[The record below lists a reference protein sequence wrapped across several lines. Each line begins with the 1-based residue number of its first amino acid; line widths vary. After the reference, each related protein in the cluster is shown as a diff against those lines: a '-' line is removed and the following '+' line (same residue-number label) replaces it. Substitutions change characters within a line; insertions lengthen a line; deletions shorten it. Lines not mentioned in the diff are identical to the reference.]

1 MRAVNL
7 IPAEERRGAGGVAGR
22 SGGGVYILLGGLTL
36 LVLMMGA
43 FLMTSRGLDDKRA
56 ELARSKQQ
64 ADAAEA
70 KASQLSAYTQ
80 FAQLRAKRVETVRS
94 LTASR
99 FDWSFALREVSRVV
113 PDDAWLTS
121 LTGTVAPGVN
131 VEGGGTQTG
140 SLRSGVQAP
149 AIEISGC
156 TTSQSAVA
164 TMMARMRLIDGVQR
178 VGLASSEKTDSAT
191 GGGGAAAGGGGGG
204 AGTDC
209 RNGSDRFPKF
219 DLIVFFK
226 PVAGA
231 TAAPQSGAQ
240 PSHTQAVA
248 AAAGETGSTGVAK
261 P

>member
-22 SGGGVYILLGGLTL
+22 SGGAVYVILGGLTL

-43 FLMTSRGLDDKRA
+43 YLATGRSLNDKRA
-56 ELARSKQQ
+56 ELARSKQA

-70 KASQLSAYTQ
+70 KASQLSAYTN

-99 FDWSFALREVSRVV
+99 FDWAFALREVSRVV
-113 PDDAWLTS
+113 PEDAWLTS
-121 LTGTVAPGVN
+121 LTGTVAPGIN
-131 VEGGGTQTG
+131 VDGGGTQTG
-140 SLRSGVQAP
+140 SLRSSVQAP
-149 AIEISGC
+149 AVEISGC

-191 GGGGAAAGGGGGG
+191 GGGGAAVGGGGG
-204 AGTDC
+204 AGNDC

-231 TAAPQSGAQ
+231 TAAPQAGAQ

>member
-22 SGGGVYILLGGLTL
+22 SGGAAYVLLGALTL

-43 FLMTSRGLDDKRA
+43 YLMTSRGLDDKRA
-56 ELARSKQQ
+56 ELVRSKQQ

-99 FDWSFALREVSRVV
+99 FDWAFALREVSRVV

-178 VGLASSEKTDSAT
+178 VGLASSEKSDSAT

-204 AGTDC
+204 DC

-226 PVAGA
+226 PVAA
-231 TAAPQSGAQ
+231 AAAPQAAAA

-248 AAAGETGSTGVAK
+248 AATGETGSTGIAK

>member
-1 MRAVNL
+1 MKAVNL

-22 SGGGVYILLGGLTL
+22 SGGAVYVILGALAL

-43 FLMTSRGLDDKRA
+43 YLMTGRQLDDKRA

-70 KASQLSAYTQ
+70 KASQLSAYTT

-99 FDWSFALREVSRVV
+99 FDWAFALHEVSRVV

-121 LTGTVAPGVN
+121 LVGTVAPGVA
-131 VEGGGTQTG
+131 VEGGGTSTG

-149 AIEISGC
+149 AVEISGC

-178 VGLASSEKTDSAT
+178 VGLASSEKTDST
-191 GGGGAAAGGGGGG
+191 GGGGGAPGGGGGG
-204 AGTDC
+204 DC

-226 PVAGA
+226 PVAAAAAPHAAA
-231 TAAPQSGAQ
+231 TA
-240 PSHTQAVA
+240 SHTHAVA
-248 AAAGETGSTGVAK
+248 AATGDTGSTGIAK